1 MRYRDLLRNKLAA
14 AHERVAKAMANLE
27 KQRQRLKSLE
37 CARQNT
43 AGARELLVSF
53 EQSVKLHEDECLR
66 LAGEIESAERG
77 GVPSSW
83 VMRSA

>member
-1 MRYRDLLRNKLAA
+1 MSYRDLLRNKLAA
-14 AHERVAKAMANLE
+14 AHGRAAKAMANLE
-27 KQRQRLKSLE
+27 EQRQRLKRLE
-37 CARQNT
+37 WTRQNT

-66 LAGEIESAERG
+66 LAREIESAERG

-83 VMRSA
+83 VMRLA